1 MPGSRVP
8 VSEHAYNWEE
18 IRSLSLRRSV
28 CVLSRVWLFATSWT
42 VAHQDPLSME
52 LSRQEYWSGLPFPM
66 PEDLPNTGIEPA
78 SPVSPALAGKFFTHS
93 STWDAPSFTI
103 ISLEKFMMQFLQE
116 PSMQRQ
122 CLSRGAW
129 LESTWEG
136 GTSDGT
142 REAEQGLLPLGVKF
156 GSPQEEHQQCHAA
169 SLMSFSMGCPSVT
182 T

>member
-8 VSEHAYNWEE
+8 VSEHAYKWEE
-18 IRSLSLRRSV
+18 IGSLTLRHSV
-28 CVLSRVWLFATSWT
+28 CILSRVWVFATSWT

-66 PEDLPNTGIEPA
+66 PEDLPDTGLEPA

-93 STWDAPSFTI
+93 STWDAPSFII
-103 ISLEKFMMQFLQE
+103 ISLKKFMMQFLQE
-116 PSMQRQ
+116 PSKQRQ

-136 GTSDGT
+136 GTSDST
-142 REAEQGLLPLGVKF
+142 WEAE
-156 GSPQEEHQQCHAA
+156 QEEHQQCHAA